1 MGSNFQPLPGFRD
14 FPPREHQLSRYL
26 FEAWARIARRYGFS
40 EYEAPILESADL
52 YLKKSGGELGEQ
64 LFRFDDKGGRDIVL
78 RPELTASLA
87 RIAAAEQRG
96 YSKPLKWFEIGRCF
110 RYEKPQRGRLRE
122 FYQFNADIL
131 GETSPA
137 ADAELIALS
146 IDVMRELGLEEEDF
160 SVRLSDRGAWLD
172 FCQDHEVAPSRVDDF
187 LQIVDKIE
195 RDPEEKLRA
204 RLRAFEI
211 ELEVVR
217 SFIEDGNASCSAAI
231 SVVMEELSARG
242 LDRYVQ
248 VDLSIVRGLAYY
260 TGVVFEVFDTRKS
273 LRSVAGGGRYDSLVS
288 IITDGSTDLPATGYA
303 MGDCVI
309 MELLKESP
317 NALLKYQAWQQQ
329 QSSCDVY
336 IVIADE
342 SKRPDALRLGH
353 ALREAGVSADWPLST
368 LKVNKQFKAA
378 DQTLARF
385 AFVVGSEFPEIK
397 LRNLNSRTE
406 ESITPGTNPVEFLR
420 GRMEE
425 PDGPLIA

>member
-172 FCQDHEVAPSRVDDF
+172 FCQDHEVAPSRVDEF

-231 SVVMEELSARG
+231 FS
-242 LDRYVQ
+242 
-248 VDLSIVRGLAYY
+248 
-260 TGVVFEVFDTRKS
+260 
-273 LRSVAGGGRYDSLVS
+273 
-288 IITDGSTDLPATGYA
+288 
-303 MGDCVI
+303 
-309 MELLKESP
+309 
-317 NALLKYQAWQQQ
+317 
-329 QSSCDVY
+329 
-336 IVIADE
+336 
-342 SKRPDALRLGH
+342 
-353 ALREAGVSADWPLST
+353 
-368 LKVNKQFKAA
+368 
-378 DQTLARF
+378 QTL
-385 AFVVGSEFPEIK
+385 VG
-397 LRNLNSRTE
+397 
-406 ESITPGTNPVEFLR
+406 FLC
-420 GRMEE
+420 
-425 PDGPLIA
+425 DT